1 MKLRNLPFI
10 RILRG
15 RRREGLVR
23 SYFFISVFLIA
34 GGLVSAGLL
43 EIYFRYSES
52 LEQVHLAQQ
61 DAATGAAL
69 QLNGH
74 SRHRNNDEGGD

>member
-1 MKLRNLPFI
+1 MILDSLRMKLRNLPFI

-15 RRREGLVR
+15 RRRERLVR
-23 SYFFISVFLIA
+23 NYFFISVFLIA

-43 EIYFRYSES
+43 EIYFRYNES

-61 DAATGAAL
+61 DAASA
-69 QLNGH
+69 N
-74 SRHRNNDEGGD
+74 SI